1 MVESKPVVEL
11 LKKKI
16 LAMHKENKNNVYMI
30 DGKYFD
36 KFQVFLAILK
46 INKLGKALLDQILR

>member
-16 LAMHKENKNNVYMI
+16 LAMHKENKNNIYMI
-30 DGKYFD
+30 DGKFFD
-36 KFQVFLAILK
+36 KILGFPRN
-46 INKLGKALLDQILR
+46 IENQ